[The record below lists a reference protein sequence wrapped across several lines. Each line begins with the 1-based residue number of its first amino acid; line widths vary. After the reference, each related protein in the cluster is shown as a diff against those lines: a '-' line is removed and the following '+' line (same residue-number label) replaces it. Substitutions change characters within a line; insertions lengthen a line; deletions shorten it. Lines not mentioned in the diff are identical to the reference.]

1 MTLVVGLGIF
11 KDEADGPLKA
21 VGTLLHT
28 VRTIF
33 KVETLHTV
41 IRTLRETEIK

>member
-11 KDEADGPLKA
+11 KDEAVGPLKA
-21 VGTLLHT
+21 IRTLIHT
-28 VRTIF
+28 VRTVF

-41 IRTLRETEIK
+41 IRTLRETERK